1 MILKQKHI
9 HFLVAMDRE
18 QELTNNM
25 IRANNEIETIHFLL
39 SQARQQGRSQATID
53 NLSRELRDAEVELIE
68 AMRALHEELD
78 LQNQRME
85 FALQQLNSK
94 KNNA

>member
-1 MILKQKHI
+1 
-9 HFLVAMDRE
+9 
-18 QELTNNM
+18 
-25 IRANNEIETIHFLL
+25 
-39 SQARQQGRSQATID
+39 
-53 NLSRELRDAEVELIE
+53 LRDAEVELIE

-85 FALQQLNSK
+85 FALQQLNAK

>member
-9 HFLVAMDRE
+9 HFLVVMDRE

-39 SQARQQGRSQATID
+39 TQARQQGRNQAS
-53 NLSRELRDAEVELIE
+53 LKSLERFERCRSRVD
-68 AMRALHEELD
+68 
-78 LQNQRME
+78 
-85 FALQQLNSK
+85 
-94 KNNA
+94 